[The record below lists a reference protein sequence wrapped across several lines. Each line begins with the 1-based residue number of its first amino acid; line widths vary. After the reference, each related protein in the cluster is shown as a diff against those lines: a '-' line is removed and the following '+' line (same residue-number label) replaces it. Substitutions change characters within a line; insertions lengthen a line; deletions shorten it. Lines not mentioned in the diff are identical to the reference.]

1 MYQIF
6 SINTML
12 FFSLKQTHLILIL
25 WQPFTKSK
33 WLYVRRE
40 VPGHLL
46 KVSQT
51 CLPGHCCVDT
61 ERKTSSALDFCKQIE
76 HININKCTSTQT
88 KSTVILDQQQ
98 IKIYFIN
105 IHILI

>member
-1 MYQIF
+1 
-6 SINTML
+6 ML

-25 WQPFTKSK
+25 WQSFTKSK
-33 WLYVRRE
+33 WLYIRRE
-40 VPGHLL
+40 VLGLLL

-88 KSTVILDQQQ
+88 KSTVILDQKQ
-98 IKIYFIN
+98 IKINIIN

>member
-1 MYQIF
+1 
-6 SINTML
+6 ML
-12 FFSLKQTHLILIL
+12 CFSLKQTHLILIL

-76 HININKCTSTQT
+76 HINIVHKVTN
-88 KSTVILDQQQ
+88 Q
-98 IKIYFIN
+98 IN
-105 IHILI
+105 SHTRPTTD